1 MEIFKA
7 ASQQIDNSVAL
18 NMQKETSKAVRGVEG
33 TKIQN
38 NVVKDESNQNA
49 MSNEEIVKKLNDI
62 TSKLNQNME
71 QLQTNIRFGFNDKI
85 SSMYVNVMEAD
96 SGKVIRKIPSEAVM
110 NLTEHLREVVGVLF
124 DKKE

>member
-18 NMQKETSKAVRGVEG
+18 NTQKETSRAVGGLEG

-49 MSNEEIVKKLNDI
+49 MSNEEMVKKLNDI

-85 SSMYVNVMEAD
+85 SSMYVDVIEAD